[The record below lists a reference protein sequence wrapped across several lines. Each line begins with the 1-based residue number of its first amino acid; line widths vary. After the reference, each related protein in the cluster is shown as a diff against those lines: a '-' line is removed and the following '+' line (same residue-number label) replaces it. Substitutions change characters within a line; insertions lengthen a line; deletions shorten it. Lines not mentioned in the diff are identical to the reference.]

1 MGEIVKTIFALA
13 LVASQTA
20 YYVAKVT
27 TFGCTSIDAVSQLQK
42 VRSDGKAFQA
52 AFMEKQ
58 TYGRMRFDLEGY
70 AGPGFN

>member
-27 TFGCTSIDAVSQLQK
+27 TFGCTSIDAVSQWLTENEL
-42 VRSDGKAFQA
+42 SDSNPLWHDGC
-52 AFMEKQ
+52 
-58 TYGRMRFDLEGY
+58 D
-70 AGPGFN
+70 